1 MWYSFRQYAEANT
14 VLMIKPFYVIQ
25 FLLIFLLGITSFTVA
40 QENYEVRS
48 VVFRGNKTLS
58 KDFLLERMALK
69 EVSFI
74 EKKLTKN
81 VPFLYN
87 RELVNLDL
95 QRLVAIYQSEGFL
108 DIKAKIEPLKVND
121 KKQTVKITFNID
133 EGEPIL
139 IDSLQVRFAVDSVD
153 VNLDSLA
160 KKVSRKLLLTKKK
173 RFRDADLNTD
183 VSNIEDAFRNIGYA
197 YVKVDYDLH
206 INLEKSTTH
215 IHYTVNP
222 GPLTYIGKTTI
233 EGNKHLKEK
242 FLQKQISYNEGDLY
256 DKSKLSKTRQ
266 NLYELQLFR
275 VVSVLPET
283 DAKTRKSPIPVKI
296 HLEEAPRLTTKF
308 GAGYGT
314 EDKFRAFVDL
324 NMRGLLGGA
333 RRVNLYLK
341 HSALEPYSA
350 SLRWIQPQFFG
361 KKSSIILNPF
371 IMRNS
376 EPGYDTQTLGLNV
389 PVTYNFNPR
398 MTSTLTYY
406 FEKVQQFLE
415 PGVAGQVEM
424 ENDKFLYNKSGLQL
438 SSIFNNSKPMF
449 SPTKGV
455 NITAGYKFNGYLFG
469 GDFNYQRVWADFR
482 KYQQIKDVVLA
493 FRVMAGGIH
502 SGDTTGF
509 IPVEDRFYSGGSN
522 SVRGWNRSELGPK
535 RESGTPSGGK
545 SVLEAN
551 IEARQHLF
559 WRLSGVAFI
568 DVGNVWPNSFEY
580 KFNELAYAV
589 GAGLRVET
597 PIGPIRFDVGFPV
610 WNEKKSPQ
618 FFISVG
624 QAF

>member
-1 MWYSFRQYAEANT
+1 
-14 VLMIKPFYVIQ
+14 MIKPLFGSL
-25 FLLIFLLGITSFTVA
+25 FLIILVLGCSLTATT
-40 QENYEVRS
+40 QENYEVRG
-48 VVFRGNKTLS
+48 VVFKGNKTLS
-58 KDFLLERMALK
+58 EDFLLERMALK
-69 EVSFI
+69 EVSFL
-74 EKKLTKN
+74 EKTFTKN
-81 VPFLYN
+81 EPFLYN

-95 QRLVAIYQSEGFL
+95 ERLVAIYQSEGFL
-108 DIKAKIEPLKVND
+108 DIKARIEPLVLND
-121 KKQTVKITFNID
+121 KKQTVKIIFDID
-133 EGEPIL
+133 EGEPIV
-139 IDSLQVRFAVDSVD
+139 IDSLQLRTAVDSVD

-160 KKVSRKLLLTKKK
+160 NKVESDLLLTKDK
-173 RFRDADLNTD
+173 RFRDEDLHTD
-183 VSNIEDAFRNIGYA
+183 IGFIEDAFKNMGYA
-197 YVKVDYDLH
+197 YAKADYDLH
-206 INLEKSTTH
+206 IDLEKSKTH

-222 GPLTYIGKTTI
+222 GPLTYIGETQI
-233 EGNKHLKEK
+233 EGNKHLSEK
-242 FLQKQISYNEGDLY
+242 FLQKQISYEEGELY

-275 VVSVLPET
+275 VVSVLPDT
-283 DAKTRKSPIPVKI
+283 DPKTRKSPIPVKI
-296 HLEEAPRLTTKF
+296 YLEEAPRFTKKF

-333 RRVNLYLK
+333 RRINLYLK

-376 EPGYDTQTLGLNV
+376 EPGYDTRILGLNV

-398 MTSTLTYY
+398 LTSTVTYY

-415 PGVAGQVEM
+415 PIEASEM
-424 ENDKFLYNKSGLQL
+424 KMKDDKFLYDKSGLQL
-438 SSIFNNSKPMF
+438 STIFNNSAPMF

-455 NITAGYKFNGYLFG
+455 NITAGYKFNGYVFG
-469 GDFNYQRVWADFR
+469 GDFSYQRVWADFR
-482 KYQQIKDVVLA
+482 KYQEIGSVVVA
-493 FRVMAGGIH
+493 FRAMAGGIH
-502 SGDTTGF
+502 SGDSTGF

-535 RESGTPSGGK
+535 RESSTPLGGK
-545 SVLEAN
+545 SIIEAN
-551 IEARQHLF
+551 LELRQHLF

-568 DVGNVWPNSFEY
+568 DAGNVQRNSFEY
-580 KFNELAYAV
+580 KLNELAYAV
-589 GAGLRVET
+589 GGGLRVET

-610 WNEKKSPQ
+610 WNEKRSPQ

>member
-1 MWYSFRQYAEANT
+1 
-14 VLMIKPFYVIQ
+14 MIKPFSS
-25 FLLIFLLGITSFTVA
+25 FLFLITFVVGISLFAQA

-48 VVFRGNKTLS
+48 VVFKGNKTLS

-74 EKKLTKN
+74 EKLLTKN
-81 VPFLYN
+81 EPTLYN
-87 RELVNLDL
+87 RELINLDL
-95 QRLVAIYQSEGFL
+95 QRLVGIYQSEGFL
-108 DIKAKIEPLKVND
+108 NIKAKIEQLRIND
-121 KKQTVKITFNID
+121 KKQTLKIIFDIE
-133 EGEPIL
+133 EGDPVV
-139 IDSLQVRFAVDSVD
+139 IDSLQVRLKVDSAD

-160 KKVSRKLLLTKKK
+160 RKVSRKLLLTKKK
-173 RFRDADLNTD
+173 RFRDEDLNTD
-183 VSNIEDAFRNIGYA
+183 VTYVEDAFRNMGYA

-206 INLEKSTTH
+206 INLGKSTTH
-215 IHYTVNP
+215 IHYLVDP
-222 GPLTYIGKTTI
+222 GPLSFIGETTI

-242 FLQKQISYNEGDLY
+242 FLQKQISYKEGELY

-275 VVSVLPET
+275 VVSVLPDT
-283 DAKTRKSPIPVKI
+283 DFKTGKSPIPVKI
-296 HLEEAPRLTTKF
+296 YLEEAPRLTTKF

-324 NMRGLLGGA
+324 NMRGFLGGA

-341 HSALEPYSA
+341 HSGLEPYSA

-406 FEKVQQFLE
+406 FEKVKQFLE
-415 PGVAGQVEM
+415 PGIAGQVEM
-424 ENDKFLYNKSGLQL
+424 EDDKFLYDKSGLQL
-438 SSIFNNSKPMF
+438 SAIFNNSKPMF
-449 SPTKGV
+449 SPTKGM

-469 GDFNYQRVWADFR
+469 GDFSYQRIWTDFR
-482 KYQQIKDVVLA
+482 NYRKIGDVVLA
-493 FRVMAGGIH
+493 LRVMMGGIH
-502 SGDTTGF
+502 SADSLGF

-535 RESGTPSGGK
+535 RPSGTPFGGK
-545 SVLEAN
+545 SVFEAN

-559 WRLSGVAFI
+559 WRISAVAFV
-568 DVGNVWPNSFEY
+568 DAGNVWVKSFEY
-580 KFNELAYAV
+580 KFNDLSYAL
-589 GAGLRVET
+589 GGGLRVET